1 MNAPTE
7 HLTIIKDMQGQPAF
21 VVLPYVEYLT
31 LKQQKAEATHT
42 IPNEVA
48 GMVLKQGFTPCRA
61 WREYL
66 GLTQATIAERLGIS
80 QSAYAQQ
87 ENGDKLR
94 KASRDKIAK
103 ALGLHASQL
112 DF

>member
-7 HLTIIKDMQGQPAF
+7 HLTIIKDMGGHPAF
-21 VVLPYVEYLT
+21 VVLPYAEYLT
-31 LKQQKAEATHT
+31 LKHHKTETTYT
-42 IPNEVA
+42 IPNDVA

-66 GLTQATIAERLGIS
+66 GLTQATIAERLGVT

-87 ENGDKLR
+87 ENSDKLR

-103 ALGLHASQL
+103 ALGLHVSQL

>member
-1 MNAPTE
+1 MTKLLLSRAG
-7 HLTIIKDMQGQPAF
+7 IIIQIKR
-21 VVLPYVEYLT
+21 
-31 LKQQKAEATHT
+31 
-42 IPNEVA
+42 I
-48 GMVLKQGFTPCRA
+48 TPCRA

-66 GLTQATIAERLGIS
+66 GLTQATIAERLGIT

-87 ENGDKLR
+87 ENSDKLR
-94 KASRDKIAK
+94 KATRDKIAK

>member
-7 HLTIIKDMQGQPAF
+7 HLTIIKDTGGQPVF
-21 VVLPYVEYLT
+21 VVLPYAEYLT
-31 LKQQKAEATHT
+31 LKQHKTETTHT

-66 GLTQATIAERLGIS
+66 GLTQATIAERLGIT

-87 ENGDKLR
+87 ENSEKLR
-94 KASRDKIAK
+94 KATRDKIAK
-103 ALGLHASQL
+103 ALGLHVSQM